1 MTPDSLKTQEENHRA
16 LSDPSGVL
24 DLLLNEQLELEEKN
38 T

>member
-24 DLLLNEQLELEEKN
+24 VPLLNERLELEEKD